1 MHADVEDA
9 QSLAQGGIPAL
20 DRLHRV
26 PGSVLPPHRAVQCG
40 SVWPFAGS
48 GLVTHVAA
56 LQSIG
61 QSWGFALAVA
71 HTSSDIHAE
80 TDATLALQS
89 GRTIWRAGAAAT
101 LRSTHFARHP
111 AWHELH
117 VQVGFGARLHTRVR
131 LACTSA
137 GVLQPRVLPRVGL
150 TLGVE
155 LEERLEATLQ
165 LEREPALPTRMR
177 AGLAWGVGG
186 ALGFLCGHDLVTGG
200 SSAGLVAGPASWKV
214 TYATAAHPELG
225 WSHAWMLEYRR

>member
-1 MHADVEDA
+1 MHADAEDA
-9 QSLAQGGIPAL
+9 QSLGQASIPAL

-61 QSWGFALAVA
+61 RSWGFALAVA

-89 GRTIWRAGAAAT
+89 GRTTWRAGAAAT

-111 AWHELH
+111 SWQALH
-117 VQVGFGARLHTRVR
+117 LQLGFGARLHRRGR

-137 GVLQPRVLPRVGL
+137 GVLQRDVLPRIGL

-155 LEERLEATLQ
+155 LDKRLETTLQ
-165 LEREPALPTRMR
+165 LEREPNLPTRMR

-186 ALGFLCGHDLVTGG
+186 ALGFLCGHDLATGG

-214 TYATAAHPELG
+214 TYTTAAHPELG